1 MNNFISSSMP
11 YCDERQPPSNKIK
24 YIEMF
29 TRVSTQLFNRQQ
41 NDSFL
46 QDVLADI
53 GKTLE
58 VSRVYIF
65 FRREKYHWFN
75 AYEWTGEGIS
85 AEIASLQ
92 NIDIRELG
100 NDNML
105 HNMLHGEAVLCND
118 TTKIEHD
125 EQRGILLRQN
135 IRALIN
141 VPLYYDGQVIGM
153 FGLDQCYDNPQ
164 WSTSLLNTVVAL
176 GVFINSA
183 YGYFKTRQT
192 VLERRVQLRT
202 LFDIIPM
209 PIYVSDMDDY
219 SVLFCNKNIYQNF
232 YTSDLLQERCYKVF
246 QNLDSPCPFCTNQ
259 RLLPDGTP
267 YTWYHH
273 NPLLNRDFQI
283 IDSCITW
290 EKNKHCRFS
299 LAVDITETLQIQ
311 RGHVLEQEANVAK
324 GHFLANMSHELR
336 TPLNGIVGLTHLASQ
351 ANSDPHIKEYL
362 DKIKLSSDNLLSVI
376 NETLN
381 ISDIDAGHVKFE
393 SRLFKLADVV
403 HGVQAILQLAAENK
417 GLLLDVSI
425 DKSVPHILMG
435 DSLRL
440 SQIIINLT
448 NNAIKFTPQ
457 GQIHIAICIHAPS
470 VHMQKSYDEKCT
482 WLRIEV
488 QDTGI
493 GIPEDR
499 IEKLFSE
506 FTQVDSSTTRQ
517 YGGTGLGLSI
527 VKRFVELMN
536 GELHVHSVLGQGS
549 TFTCVLPFAMAC
561 EFDFGSNEE
570 SAVEE
575 AKNAHD
581 ISGTKVLL
589 VEDNEINIL
598 IATEVLESYG
608 CIVEAAENGLLA
620 LQKLTEHSFDII
632 LMDIQMPILDGLET
646 TRKIRALRQY
656 DHIPIVAMS
665 AHAMTQDFERSLES
679 GMQDHITKPFIPE
692 DLQRTIHSFVE
703 NDFSFTSWKEQSI
716 QKNV

>member
-1 MNNFISSSMP
+1 MP
-11 YCDERQPPSNKIK
+11 SCDEKQPPLNKIK
-24 YIEMF
+24 YIELF
-29 TRVSTQLFNRQQ
+29 TRVSTLMFNRQQ

-53 GKTLE
+53 GETLE

-65 FRREKYHWFN
+65 YRRGKHHWFN
-75 AYEWTGEGIS
+75 AFEWTGENIS

-92 NIDIRELG
+92 DIDIRELG

-105 HNMLHGEAVLCND
+105 HNMLHGEAILCND
-118 TTKIEHD
+118 TTQIEHG
-125 EQRGILLRQN
+125 EQRDILLRQN
-135 IRALIN
+135 IRALIT
-141 VPLYYDGQVIGM
+141 VPLYYEGQVIGM
-153 FGLDQCYDNPQ
+153 FGLDQCYHIPQ

-192 VLERRVQLRT
+192 VLEKRVQLRT

-219 SVLFCNKNIYQNF
+219 SVLFCNKIIYQNF
-232 YTSDLLQERCYKVF
+232 CTSDVLQERCHKIF
-246 QNLDSPCPFCTNQ
+246 QSLDSPCPFCTNK
-259 RLLPDGTP
+259 RLLTDGTP
-267 YTWYHH
+267 YIWYHH
-273 NPLLNRDFQI
+273 NPLLERDFQI

-290 EKNKHCRFS
+290 EKKEHCRFS
-299 LAVDITETLQIQ
+299 LALDITETLAIQ
-311 RGHVLEQEANVAK
+311 RSHVLEQEANVAK

-351 ANSDPHIKEYL
+351 ANIDPHIKEYL

-381 ISDIDAGHVKFE
+381 ISDIDAGNIKFE

-425 DKSVPHILMG
+425 DKSVPHMLMG

-448 NNAIKFTPQ
+448 NNAIKFTPK
-457 GQIHIAICIHAPS
+457 GHVNIAISIHAPS
-470 VHMQKSYDEKCT
+470 VHMQHSCGEKCA
-482 WLRIEV
+482 WLCIEV

-549 TFTCVLPFAMAC
+549 TFTCILPFTMAC
-561 EFDFGSNEE
+561 EFDFGNKEE
-570 SAVEE
+570 NSVED
-575 AKNAHD
+575 AKNTHD
-581 ISGTKVLL
+581 ISGINVLL

-598 IATEVLESYG
+598 IAREVLESYG
-608 CIVEAAENGLLA
+608 CVVEAAENGLLA
-620 LQKLTEHSFDII
+620 LEKLKENSFDII
-632 LMDIQMPILDGLET
+632 LMDIQMPVLDGLET
-646 TRKIRALRQY
+646 TRRIRALRHY
-656 DHIPIVAMS
+656 DHIPILAMS
-665 AHAMTQDFERSLES
+665 AHAMTQDFERSLEA

-692 DLQRTIHSFVE
+692 DLQQTIHSFIE
-703 NDFSFTSWKEQSI
+703 KDFSFTAW
-716 QKNV
+716 QKKSMQQTV